1 MGIGINVL
9 DIGELSAKIRE
20 YLQDVIDKG
29 GNAVAEIECEDYR
42 DTYAVTLVIREMH
55 LELLRR

>member
-29 GNAVAEIECEDYR
+29 GTGRWNRGR
-42 DTYAVTLVIREMH
+42 DRW
-55 LELLRR
+55 